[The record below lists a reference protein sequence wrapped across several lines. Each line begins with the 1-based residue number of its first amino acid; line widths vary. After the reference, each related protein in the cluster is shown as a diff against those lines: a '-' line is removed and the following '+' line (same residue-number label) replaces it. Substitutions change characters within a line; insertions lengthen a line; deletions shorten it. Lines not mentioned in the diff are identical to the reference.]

1 MRIVREA
8 VDTLIMVFLWENRN
22 DIIVLST
29 KFTGINPPSIYFF
42 HVHLCHLR
50 EVIEAKV
57 GTGVSVRRFSNLR
70 SADVRLSIIRNAIGF
85 TTMRGTIFSISAVR
99 RSEF

>member
-1 MRIVREA
+1 MRIVRGA

-29 KFTGINPPSIYFF
+29 KFTGINPPSIYFL
-42 HVHLCHLR
+42 HIHLCHLR
-50 EVIEAKV
+50 EGIEAEV
-57 GTGVSVRRFSNLR
+57 GTEVLVRRFSTLR
-70 SADVRLSIIRNAIGF
+70 SADVRLSIIRSAIGF
-85 TTMRGTIFSISAVR
+85 TTMRGTVISISAVR

>member
-1 MRIVREA
+1 MRIVRGA

-50 EVIEAKV
+50 EVIEAEV

-85 TTMRGTIFSISAVR
+85 TTMTGTIFRISAVR